1 MAPKKAQ
8 AKKPQKKAAVKRP
21 PEKEPE
27 SSPRR
32 TSARHESQDSPQAGS
47 ATPSPSHRALVLSSP
62 ARLRVQVPNSGSQS
76 SLEAGLVQLRRNR
89 QLCDV
94 TIASG
99 FGKILA
105 HKSVLAAHS
114 EILARQL
121 QDLTELD
128 LRQASHEAVEFV
140 GGLRSWVGGGQILLW
155 RGRTRRFCAVNF
167 TGQRGDLEDL
177 VGLWVAGA

>member
-140 GGLRSWVGGGQILLW
+140 VKFCYGEVGQEDFAPSTSQVNEEILKISSDFGLPAL
-155 RGRTRRFCAVNF
+155 
-167 TGQRGDLEDL
+167 
-177 VGLWVAGA
+177 